1 MCCWSTVKFWT
12 TNPTRYLGSV
22 VGVHYPKEI
31 ISIINLNTWFSVLS
45 IVLTVSFA
53 ISTIHKRL
61 WFLKHFAIFVW
72 NSFLKFISRNKVNYV
87 AERKDKVTISITLF
101 YSFSKHLRTRMLF
114 LKMKLRKPHF
124 IIVGSFFFWVKKS
137 IWGGHRQELVVPL

>member
-12 TNPTRYLGSV
+12 THPPRYVCSW
-22 VGVHYPKEI
+22 VHYPKE
-31 ISIINLNTWFSVLS
+31 ISIINLNTWFSALS
-45 IVLTVSFA
+45 IVLTVLFA

-72 NSFLKFISRNKVNYV
+72 NSFLKFISRNKVKYV

-124 IIVGSFFFWVKKS
+124 IIVGSFFFLSEKFNLGRTQTGVGK
-137 IWGGHRQELVVPL
+137 